1 MLMIRT
7 DGRGPHDFLAKTRV
21 ALYNRNGE
29 EIVDKPDLLTKK
41 VNEVKS
47 KHFKFVIIGEGDKVI
62 SQLPH
67 ENERLQEGKEVILF
81 T

>member
-1 MLMIRT
+1 MDI
-7 DGRGPHDFLAKTRV
+7 KTYPV
-21 ALYNRNGE
+21 ENYIN
-29 EIVDKPDLLTKK
+29 KK